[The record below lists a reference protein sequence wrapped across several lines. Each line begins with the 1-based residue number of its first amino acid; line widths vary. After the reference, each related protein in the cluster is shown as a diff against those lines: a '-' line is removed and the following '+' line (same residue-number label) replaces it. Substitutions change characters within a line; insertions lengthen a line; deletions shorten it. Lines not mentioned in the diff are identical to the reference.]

1 MSRAGSG
8 ASDGGAIHR
17 NPAEFTAGNGL
28 ALAASPTFAIMALL
42 TIVLGGDQA
51 GMLCSAAHLSPL
63 SEMAVTYLL
72 MSAFHAAPW
81 LRLTRAGGRR
91 SV

>member
-1 MSRAGSG
+1 MSQAGSG

-17 NPAEFTAGNGL
+17 NPAEFKAGKGL

-42 TIVLGGDQA
+42 TIVLGGNQTE
-51 GMLCSAAHLSPL
+51 MLCSAAHLSPL
-63 SEMAVTYLL
+63 SEMAVMYLL

-81 LRLTRAGGRR
+81 LTLIRAGGRR
-91 SV
+91 SI